1 MSTPDD
7 FKSHEI
13 TRWQP
18 DQQGLERDVWLL
30 GTLLHDCVHTGAHV
44 SFVLPF
50 SHDEAAAFWRDKV
63 FPAVEAGLSRVL
75 VARSSRDRKRDRIIG
90 TVQLDLAMPPNQ
102 PHRGE
107 IKKLLVHPLERRG
120 GIARALMACIEDEA
134 RAAKRTLLTLDT
146 ASPAAE
152 QLYSSLGYVRVGVI
166 PRFSIHPE
174 TRELEGTTVMYKE
187 LT

>member
-1 MSTPDD
+1 MSANDA
-7 FKSHEI
+7 FKLHEI

-18 DQQGLERDVWLL
+18 DQQSLERDVWLL
-30 GTLLHDCVHTGAHV
+30 GTLLHDCVHSGASV

-50 SHDEAAAFWRDKV
+50 SHEDAAAFWRDKV
-63 FPAVEAGLSRVL
+63 FPAVKAGTCCVL
-75 VARSSRDRKRDRIIG
+75 VARNEQDRIVG

-107 IKKLLVHPLERRG
+107 IKKLLVHPLERRS
-120 GIARALMACIEDEA
+120 GIARSLMMCIEEQA

-166 PRFSIHPE
+166 PRFSVHPE
-174 TRELEGTTVMYKE
+174 TGELEGTTVMYKE
-187 LT
+187 LSPPS

>member
-1 MSTPDD
+1 MSVSGD
-7 FKSHEI
+7 FKSHEVV
-13 TRWQP
+13 RWQP
-18 DQQGLERDVWLL
+18 DSQNLERDVWGL

-50 SHDEAAAFWRDKV
+50 THEEAAAFWRDRV
-63 FPAVEAGLSRVL
+63 FPSVEAGTCRVL
-75 VARSSRDRKRDRIIG
+75 IARNERGRILG

-107 IKKLLVHPLERRG
+107 IKKLLVHPLERRS
-120 GIARALMACIEDEA
+120 GIARALMMCIEDEA
-134 RAAKRTLLTLDT
+134 RAAQRTLLTLDT

-152 QLYSSLGYVRVGVI
+152 QLYSSLGYVRVGAI

-187 LT
+187 LTASS